1 MANSHTR
8 SITPAVEVT
17 PDYLDHRDEEVMQAL
32 VTAGALVALA
42 DGRSDDVERDELV
55 AFIDQREFVPAFSP
69 SNIAKAFNDRVRQLD
84 DRYSPNLIIEALRPL
99 AGLSLASIVIRTAQR
114 VAAADRKIHPGE
126 LRAIKLDPADHDE
139 PAGQEG
145 AREAYA
151 GVESVCAHT
160 RRAAPLIQM
169 RSATLGHVPQPRAQT
184 RVARGRLS
192 PLGAGRIN
200 AAFGEPCG

>member
-8 SITPAVEVT
+8 SITPAVELT
-17 PDYLDHRDEEVMQAL
+17 PDYLDHRDEEVMHAL

-42 DGRSDDVERDELV
+42 DGHSDDVERDELV

-114 VAAADRKIHPGE
+114 VAAADREIHPGE
-126 LRAIKLDPADHDE
+126 LRAIKLIRLIMMSLPAKR
-139 PAGQEG
+139 
-145 AREAYA
+145 ARERLTPASSPF
-151 GVESVCAHT
+151 V
-160 RRAAPLIQM
+160 
-169 RSATLGHVPQPRAQT
+169 QT
-184 RVARGRLS
+184 R
-192 PLGAGRIN
+192 GAQR
-200 AAFGEPCG
+200 P